1 MKILKFGGKSLSN
14 GIEINNAISTIK
26 QSIDNK
32 ENLAVVISARGRTT
46 NILEELLETA
56 KKGADYTPL
65 WEEFIF
71 YQKVPF
77 NNIDYKAEF
86 KLIEDVLKGVAL
98 TQEYSLKVKDLILA
112 QGELLSAKL
121 IKTLLQQENI
131 SSEIVDTRLL
141 FKTDATFGNATIN
154 EEVSKEK
161 TVNYFKQLDPKNLP
175 IITGFIAATPQ
186 NETTTLGRSGS
197 NYTASLLANFLDAE
211 AIINYTNMDG
221 IFTANPEIVEKAK
234 VIEQLNYSE
243 AHELASF
250 GIPILHPKT
259 ISPLVEKNIPL
270 TILNISNNGNKK
282 TVIINTE
289 NNKSIKAITMQDDVA
304 LISIKGKGLLGK
316 KGTDARIFSSISSK
330 EISIGIV
337 SQGSSE
343 RCISF
348 VLPKNNVKE
357 AQEVLLEEFQLEIF
371 QKDIQTIEADENI
384 AVVTI
389 IGQTINKFASSLAY
403 LEQNKIPILLINN
416 TISGSNISLVI
427 PNNNLTKA
435 VNIIHS
441 QIFGATKTLNI
452 AIIGKGT
459 VGSALITQIQNSK
472 AKIEAN
478 KAIELN
484 IFAIAG
490 SKKALLNKNGLSVNW
505 QSEYEELK
513 ESKNITQQIIDY
525 AQANHLENLVA
536 IDNTASAQF
545 IENYIPFIE
554 NGFDLISSNKIAN
567 TQEYVR
573 YSNLRISIKRH
584 DKQYLY
590 ETNVGAGLPIIDTI
604 RVLHES
610 GENITRIRGVFS
622 GSLSYL
628 FNTFSESEKP
638 FSYFLKEAIKQ
649 GFTEPDARE
658 DLCGNDVARKLLIL
672 ARELDLKNEFEDIAI
687 DNLIPEALRT
697 GSKEDFMANLEQIDT
712 HYAALKSKLKEGQV
726 LRYIGDLSGNLQE
739 SKGVLSV
746 ELVAVDKNSALGNL
760 KGSDSIIE
768 IFTESYGSNP
778 ITIIGAG
785 AGAEVTA
792 RGVFGDLLRIA
803 DKK

>member
-1 MKILKFGGKSLSN
+1 MKILKFGGRTLSN
-14 GIEINNAISTIK
+14 GNELTKVIAIIK
-26 QSIDNK
+26 KYIDNHSDI
-32 ENLAVVISARGRTT
+32 AIVVSAREKTT

-56 KKGADYTPL
+56 KNGADYSTK
-65 WEEFIF
+65 WETFKAYQIAPKKDIDVKNEF
-71 YQKVPF
+71 Q
-77 NNIDYKAEF
+77 
-86 KLIEDVLKGVAL
+86 LIQDVLNGVKL
-98 TQEYSLKVKDLILA
+98 TNEYSLKVKDLILA
-112 QGELLSAKL
+112 QGEILSAKL
-121 IKTLLQQENI
+121 LQGLLKEENI
-131 SSEIVDTRLL
+131 TSHIVDTREV
-141 FKTDATFGNATIN
+141 FETNSNFGNATIH
-154 EEVSKEK
+154 EEISKEK
-161 TVNYFKQLDPKNLP
+161 TIAFFNQLPEKTVP
-175 IITGFIAATPQ
+175 IITGFIASNQ
-186 NETTTLGRSGS
+186 NKETTTLGRNGS
-197 NYTASLLANFLDAE
+197 NYTASLVANFLDAE
-211 AIINYTNMDG
+211 EIISYTHING
-221 IFTANPEIVEKAK
+221 IYTANPEIVAKAK
-234 VIEQLNYSE
+234 VIEHLSFNE

-250 GIPILHPKT
+250 GIKILHPKT

-270 TILNISNNGNKK
+270 TILNTSNNGNKK
-282 TVIINTE
+282 TVISNTE

-316 KGTDARIFSSISSK
+316 KGTDARIFSSLSSK

-567 TQEYVR
+567 TQD
-573 YSNLRISIKRH
+573 YSKYHNLRRTIKQNNKH
-584 DKQYLY
+584 YLY

-628 FNTFSESEKP
+628 FNAFSESEKP
-638 FSYFLKEAIKQ
+638 FSYFLKKAVEK
-649 GFTEPDARE
+649 GYTEPDARE

-712 HYAALKSKLKEGQV
+712 HYATLKNNLKENQV
-726 LRYIGDLSGNLQE
+726 LRYVGDMGGDLQQT
-739 SKGVLSV
+739 KGELSV
-746 ELVAVDKNSALGNL
+746 KLATVDKNSALGNL

-768 IFTESYGSNP
+768 IFTESYGTNP